1 MKTLIVYNGG
11 AAGDLVS
18 AILDHRGSHITD
30 EGRVRH
36 NPNREG
42 LKKPHIF
49 GTDLHKDMYLTQA
62 FGYYDSLPSHDI
74 QYHIARQHEFI
85 GVVVRTK
92 PAALW
97 AAERFRKLHTD
108 SVWQEMQAAAGVKDT
123 DGYSQMMMD
132 FSNLVAE
139 HTTSVLTLEDIL
151 QGHAV
156 QVLESITGEPVSD
169 IGQEFYRQWLLHN
182 KQ

>member
-1 MKTLIVYNGG
+1 L
-11 AAGDLVS
+11 
-18 AILDHRGSHITD
+18 
-30 EGRVRH
+30 
-36 NPNREG
+36 
-42 LKKPHIF
+42 
-49 GTDLHKDMYLTQA
+49 
-62 FGYYDSLPSHDI
+62 
-74 QYHIARQHEFI
+74 
-85 GVVVRTK
+85 
-92 PAALW
+92 
-97 AAERFRKLHTD
+97 ERLL
-108 SVWQEMQAAAGVKDT
+108 
-123 DGYSQMMMD
+123 D